1 MYKLINYNV
10 NRILKSKNLE
20 IEKFFCAQG
29 GFCTM
34 MGQYVEKFEEKVWEF
49 GDEITENLDYS
60 IVNDSF
66 LFKIYHRVLDIILSL
81 IGLVIS
87 IPILI
92 IFGLLIKKEDGGPIF
107 YKQDRLGKDGKL
119 IFIYKLRSM
128 KINAEINGAVWAEK
142 NDPRITKVGK
152 FIRKTRI
159 DEIPQFLNILKGEM
173 SIIGPRPER
182 PTLTMEFNEKI
193 PGFINRLVVKPGLTG
208 YAQVHGGYEISP
220 EDKIKEDLYYIKNR
234 SLLLDLSILLKT
246 VRVVLTGEGAR

>member
-1 MYKLINYNV
+1 
-10 NRILKSKNLE
+10 
-20 IEKFFCAQG
+20 
-29 GFCTM
+29 M
-34 MGQYVEKFEEKVWEF
+34 MGQYVGRLEDKIYGLSNGISEE
-49 GDEITENLDYS
+49 LDYS

-66 LFKIYHRVLDIILSL
+66 LFKIYHRVLDIMIG
-81 IGLVIS
+81 IVGLVIS

-92 IFGLLIKKEDGGPIF
+92 IFGIMIKKEDGGPIF
-107 YKQDRLGKDGKL
+107 YKQDRLGKDGKV

-128 KINAEINGAVWAEK
+128 RVDAEKNGAVWAEK
-142 NDPRITKVGK
+142 NDPRITKVGR

-208 YAQVHGGYEISP
+208 YAQVNGGYDISP
-220 EDKIKEDLYYIKNR
+220 EDKIKDDLYYIRNR
-234 SLLLDLSILLKT
+234 SVFLDLGILLKT
-246 VRVVLTGEGAR
+246 VKVVLTGEGAR

>member
-1 MYKLINYNV
+1 
-10 NRILKSKNLE
+10 
-20 IEKFFCAQG
+20 
-29 GFCTM
+29 M
-34 MGQYVEKFEEKVWEF
+34 MGQYVGRLEDKIYGLSNGISEE
-49 GDEITENLDYS
+49 LDYS

-66 LFKIYHRVLDIILSL
+66 LFKIYHRVLDII
-81 IGLVIS
+81 IGIVGLVIS

-92 IFGLLIKKEDGGPIF
+92 IFGIMIKKEDGGPIF
-107 YKQDRLGKDGKL
+107 YKQDRLGKDGKV

-128 KINAEINGAVWAEK
+128 RVDAEKNGAVWAEK
-142 NDPRITKVGK
+142 NDPRITKVGR

-208 YAQVHGGYEISP
+208 YAQVNGGYDISP
-220 EDKIKEDLYYIKNR
+220 EDKIKDDLYYIKNR
-234 SLLLDLSILLKT
+234 SVFLDLGILLKT
-246 VRVVLTGEGAR
+246 VKVVLTGEGAR

>member
-1 MYKLINYNV
+1 
-10 NRILKSKNLE
+10 
-20 IEKFFCAQG
+20 
-29 GFCTM
+29 M
-34 MGQYVEKFEEKVWEF
+34 MGQYVGRLEDKIYGLSNGISEE
-49 GDEITENLDYS
+49 LDYS

-66 LFKIYHRVLDIILSL
+66 LFKIYHRVLDII
-81 IGLVIS
+81 IGIVGLVIS

-92 IFGLLIKKEDGGPIF
+92 IFGIMIKKEDGGPIF
-107 YKQDRLGKDGKL
+107 YKQDRLGKDGKV

-128 KINAEINGAVWAEK
+128 RVDAEKNGAVWAEK
-142 NDPRITKVGK
+142 NDPRITKVGR

-208 YAQVHGGYEISP
+208 YAQVNGGYDISP
-220 EDKIKEDLYYIKNR
+220 EDKIKDDLYYIRNR
-234 SLLLDLSILLKT
+234 SLFLDLGILLKT
-246 VRVVLTGEGAR
+246 IKVVLTGEGAR

>member
-1 MYKLINYNV
+1 
-10 NRILKSKNLE
+10 
-20 IEKFFCAQG
+20 
-29 GFCTM
+29 M
-34 MGQYVEKFEEKVWEF
+34 MGQYVEKFEEDVCNF
-49 GDEITENLDYS
+49 SSEIVANIDYS

-66 LFKIYHRVLDIILSL
+66 LFKIYHRILDIIISI

-87 IPILI
+87 IPVI
-92 IFGLLIKKEDGGPIF
+92 IVFGFLIKKEDGGPIF
-107 YKQDRLGKDGKL
+107 YKQDRLGKDGKI

-128 KINAEINGAVWAEK
+128 RINSETNGAMWAEK
-142 NDPRITKVGK
+142 NDPRVTKVGK

-182 PTLTMEFNEKI
+182 PTLTMEFNDEI
-193 PGFINRLVVKPGLTG
+193 PGFINRLVIKPGLTG

-234 SLLLDLSILLKT
+234 SVFLDLSILFKT
-246 VRVVLTGEGAR
+246 VKVIFTGEGAR

>member
-1 MYKLINYNV
+1 
-10 NRILKSKNLE
+10 
-20 IEKFFCAQG
+20 
-29 GFCTM
+29 M
-34 MGQYVEKFEEKVWEF
+34 MGQYVGRLEDKIYGLSNGISEE
-49 GDEITENLDYS
+49 LDYS

-66 LFKIYHRVLDIILSL
+66 LFKIYHRVLDII
-81 IGLVIS
+81 IGIVGLVIS

-92 IFGLLIKKEDGGPIF
+92 IFGIMIKKEDGGPIF
-107 YKQDRLGKDGKL
+107 YKQDRLGKDGKV

-128 KINAEINGAVWAEK
+128 RVDAEKNGAVWAEK
-142 NDPRITKVGK
+142 NDPRITKVGR

-208 YAQVHGGYEISP
+208 YAQVNGGYDISP
-220 EDKIKEDLYYIKNR
+220 EDKIKDDLYYIKNR
-234 SLLLDLSILLKT
+234 SVFLDLNILLKT
-246 VRVVLTGEGAR
+246 VKVVLTGEGAR

>member
-1 MYKLINYNV
+1 
-10 NRILKSKNLE
+10 
-20 IEKFFCAQG
+20 
-29 GFCTM
+29 M
-34 MGQYVEKFEEKVWEF
+34 MGQYIEKFEDNVCDF
-49 GDEITENLDYS
+49 SDEITSSIDYS

-66 LFKIYHRVLDIILSL
+66 LFKIYHRMLDIIVAI

-87 IPILI
+87 IPII
-92 IFGLLIKKEDGGPIF
+92 IVFGFLIKKEDGGPVF
-107 YKQDRLGKDGKL
+107 YKQDRLGKDGRI

-128 KINAEINGAVWAEK
+128 RINSETNGAIWAEK

-182 PTLTMEFNEKI
+182 PTLTMEFNDQI
-193 PGFINRLVVKPGLTG
+193 PGFINRLVIKPGLTG
-208 YAQVHGGYEISP
+208 YAQVHGGYDISP

-234 SLLLDLSILLKT
+234 SVFLDFSILFRT
-246 VRVVLTGEGAR
+246 VKVIFTGEGAR

>member
-1 MYKLINYNV
+1 
-10 NRILKSKNLE
+10 
-20 IEKFFCAQG
+20 
-29 GFCTM
+29 M
-34 MGQYVEKFEEKVWEF
+34 MGQYVGRLEDKIYGFSNEIS
-49 GDEITENLDYS
+49 DELDYS

-66 LFKIYHRVLDIILSL
+66 LFKIYHRVLDIMIG
-81 IGLVIS
+81 IVGLVIS

-92 IFGLLIKKEDGGPIF
+92 IFGIMIKKEDGGPIF
-107 YKQDRLGKDGKL
+107 YKQDRLGKDGKV

-128 KINAEINGAVWAEK
+128 RVDAEKNGAVWAEK
-142 NDPRITKVGK
+142 NDPRITKVGR

-208 YAQVHGGYEISP
+208 YAQVNGGYDISP
-220 EDKIKEDLYYIKNR
+220 EDKIKDDLYYIRNR
-234 SLLLDLSILLKT
+234 SLFLDLGILLKT
-246 VRVVLTGEGAR
+246 VKVVLTGEGAR

>member
-1 MYKLINYNV
+1 
-10 NRILKSKNLE
+10 
-20 IEKFFCAQG
+20 
-29 GFCTM
+29 M
-34 MGQYVEKFEEKVWEF
+34 MGQYVGRLEDKIYGFSNEISEE
-49 GDEITENLDYS
+49 LDYS

-66 LFKIYHRVLDIILSL
+66 LFKIYHRVLDIMIG
-81 IGLVIS
+81 IVGLVIS

-92 IFGLLIKKEDGGPIF
+92 IFGIMIKKEDGGPIF
-107 YKQDRLGKDGKL
+107 YKQDRLGKDGKV

-128 KINAEINGAVWAEK
+128 RVDAEKNGAVWAEK
-142 NDPRITKVGK
+142 NDPRITKVGR

-208 YAQVHGGYEISP
+208 YAQVNGGYDISP
-220 EDKIKEDLYYIKNR
+220 EDKIKDDLYYIRNR
-234 SLLLDLSILLKT
+234 SVFLDLGILLKT
-246 VRVVLTGEGAR
+246 VKVVLTGEGAR

>member
-1 MYKLINYNV
+1 MEQNGSNK
-10 NRILKSKNLE
+10 RI
-20 IEKFFCAQG
+20 CAQG
-29 GFCTM
+29 GISTM
-34 MGQYVEKFEEKVWEF
+34 MGQYVEKFEEDVCNF
-49 GDEITENLDYS
+49 SIEIVANIDYS

-66 LFKIYHRVLDIILSL
+66 LFKIYHRILDIIISI
-81 IGLVIS
+81 IGLIIS
-87 IPILI
+87 IPMI
-92 IFGLLIKKEDGGPIF
+92 IVFGFLIKKEDGGPIF
-107 YKQDRLGKDGKL
+107 YKQDRLGKDGKI

-128 KINAEINGAVWAEK
+128 RINSETNGAMWAEK

-182 PTLTMEFNEKI
+182 PTLTMEFNDEI
-193 PGFINRLVVKPGLTG
+193 PGFINRLVIKPGLTG

-234 SLLLDLSILLKT
+234 SVFLDLSILFKT
-246 VRVVLTGEGAR
+246 VKVIFTGEGAR

>member
-1 MYKLINYNV
+1 
-10 NRILKSKNLE
+10 
-20 IEKFFCAQG
+20 
-29 GFCTM
+29 M
-34 MGQYVEKFEEKVWEF
+34 MGQYVGRLEDKIYGLSNGISEE
-49 GDEITENLDYS
+49 LDYS

-66 LFKIYHRVLDIILSL
+66 LFKIYHRVLDII
-81 IGLVIS
+81 IGIVGLVIS

-92 IFGLLIKKEDGGPIF
+92 IFGIMIKKEDGGPIF
-107 YKQDRLGKDGKL
+107 YKQDRLGKDGKV

-128 KINAEINGAVWAEK
+128 RIDAEKNGAVWAEK
-142 NDPRITKVGK
+142 NDPRITKVGR

-208 YAQVHGGYEISP
+208 YAQVNGGYDISP
-220 EDKIKEDLYYIKNR
+220 EDKIKDDLYYIKNR
-234 SLLLDLSILLKT
+234 SVFLDLNILLKT
-246 VRVVLTGEGAR
+246 VKVVLTGEGAR

>member
-1 MYKLINYNV
+1 MEQNGSNK
-10 NRILKSKNLE
+10 RI
-20 IEKFFCAQG
+20 CAQG
-29 GFCTM
+29 GISTM
-34 MGQYVEKFEEKVWEF
+34 MGQYVEKFEEDVCNF
-49 GDEITENLDYS
+49 SSEIVANIDYS

-66 LFKIYHRVLDIILSL
+66 LFKIYHRILDIIISI

-87 IPILI
+87 IPVI
-92 IFGLLIKKEDGGPIF
+92 IVFGFLIKKEDGGPIF
-107 YKQDRLGKDGKL
+107 YKQDRLGKDGKI

-128 KINAEINGAVWAEK
+128 RINSETNGAMWAEK
-142 NDPRITKVGK
+142 NDPRVTKVGK

-182 PTLTMEFNEKI
+182 PTLTMEFNDEI
-193 PGFINRLVVKPGLTG
+193 PGFINRLVIKPGLTG

-234 SLLLDLSILLKT
+234 SVFLDLSILFKT
-246 VRVVLTGEGAR
+246 VKVIFTGEGAR

>member
-1 MYKLINYNV
+1 
-10 NRILKSKNLE
+10 
-20 IEKFFCAQG
+20 
-29 GFCTM
+29 M
-34 MGQYVEKFEEKVWEF
+34 MGQYIEKIEDNVCDFS
-49 GDEITENLDYS
+49 DEITSSIDYS

-66 LFKIYHRVLDIILSL
+66 LFKIYHRILDIIVAI

-87 IPILI
+87 IPII
-92 IFGLLIKKEDGGPIF
+92 IVFGFLIKKEDGGPVF
-107 YKQDRLGKDGKL
+107 YKQDRLGKDGKI

-128 KINAEINGAVWAEK
+128 RINSETNGAIWAEK

-182 PTLTMEFNEKI
+182 PTLTMEFNDQI
-193 PGFINRLVVKPGLTG
+193 PGFINRLVIKPGLTG

-234 SLLLDLSILLKT
+234 SVFLDFSILFRTIK
-246 VRVVLTGEGAR
+246 VIFTGEGAR

>member
-1 MYKLINYNV
+1 
-10 NRILKSKNLE
+10 
-20 IEKFFCAQG
+20 
-29 GFCTM
+29 M
-34 MGQYVEKFEEKVWEF
+34 MGQYVGRLEDKIYGFSNEISEE
-49 GDEITENLDYS
+49 LDYS

-66 LFKIYHRVLDIILSL
+66 LFKIYHRVLDII
-81 IGLVIS
+81 IGIVGLVIS

-92 IFGLLIKKEDGGPIF
+92 IFGIMIKKEDGGPIF
-107 YKQDRLGKDGKL
+107 YKQDRLGKDGKV

-128 KINAEINGAVWAEK
+128 RVDAEKNGAVWAEK
-142 NDPRITKVGK
+142 NDPRITKVGR

-208 YAQVHGGYEISP
+208 YAQVNGGYDISP
-220 EDKIKEDLYYIKNR
+220 EDKIKDDLYYIRNR
-234 SLLLDLSILLKT
+234 SLFLDLGILLKT
-246 VRVVLTGEGAR
+246 IKVVLTGEGAR

>member
-1 MYKLINYNV
+1 
-10 NRILKSKNLE
+10 
-20 IEKFFCAQG
+20 
-29 GFCTM
+29 M
-34 MGQYVEKFEEKVWEF
+34 MGHYVGRLEDKIYGLSNGISEE
-49 GDEITENLDYS
+49 LDYS

-66 LFKIYHRVLDIILSL
+66 LFKIYHRVLDII
-81 IGLVIS
+81 IGIVGLVIS

-92 IFGLLIKKEDGGPIF
+92 IFGIMIKKEDGGPIF
-107 YKQDRLGKDGKL
+107 YKQDRLGKDGKV

-128 KINAEINGAVWAEK
+128 RVDAEKNGAVWAEK
-142 NDPRITKVGK
+142 NDPRITKVGR

-208 YAQVHGGYEISP
+208 YAQVNGGYDISP
-220 EDKIKEDLYYIKNR
+220 EDKIKDDLYYIRNR
-234 SLLLDLSILLKT
+234 SFFLDLGILLKT
-246 VRVVLTGEGAR
+246 VKVVLTGEGAR

>member
-10 NRILKSKNLE
+10 NRILKSKNLG

-66 LFKIYHRVLDIILSL
+66 LFKIYHRVLDIILSV

-87 IPILI
+87 IPFVI
-92 IFGLLIKKEDGGPIF
+92 IFGFLIKKEDGGPIF
-107 YKQDRLGKDGKL
+107 YKQDRLGKDGKV

-128 KINAEINGAVWAEK
+128 RINAETNGAIWAEK
-142 NDPRITKVGK
+142 NDPRITKVGR

-208 YAQVHGGYEISP
+208 YAQVNGGYEISP

-234 SLLLDLSILLKT
+234 SVFLDFSILLKT
-246 VRVVLTGEGAR
+246 IKVVITGEGAR

>member
-1 MYKLINYNV
+1 
-10 NRILKSKNLE
+10 
-20 IEKFFCAQG
+20 
-29 GFCTM
+29 M
-34 MGQYVEKFEEKVWEF
+34 MGQYVGRLEDKIYGLSNGISEE
-49 GDEITENLDYS
+49 LDYS

-66 LFKIYHRVLDIILSL
+66 LFKIYHRVLDIMIG
-81 IGLVIS
+81 IVGLVIS

-92 IFGLLIKKEDGGPIF
+92 IFGIMIKKEDGGPIF
-107 YKQDRLGKDGKL
+107 YKQDRLGKDGKV

-128 KINAEINGAVWAEK
+128 RVDAEKNGAVWAEK
-142 NDPRITKVGK
+142 NDPRITKVGR

-208 YAQVHGGYEISP
+208 YAQVNGGYDISP
-220 EDKIKEDLYYIKNR
+220 EDKIKDDLYYIRNR
-234 SLLLDLSILLKT
+234 SFFLDLGILLKT
-246 VRVVLTGEGAR
+246 VKVVLTGEGAR

>member
-1 MYKLINYNV
+1 
-10 NRILKSKNLE
+10 
-20 IEKFFCAQG
+20 
-29 GFCTM
+29 M
-34 MGQYVEKFEEKVWEF
+34 MGQYVGRLEDKIYGFSNEISEE
-49 GDEITENLDYS
+49 LDYS

-66 LFKIYHRVLDIILSL
+66 LFKIYHRVLDIMIG
-81 IGLVIS
+81 IVGLVIS

-92 IFGLLIKKEDGGPIF
+92 IFGIMIKKEDGGPIF
-107 YKQDRLGKDGKL
+107 YKQDRLGKDGKV

-128 KINAEINGAVWAEK
+128 RVDAEKNGAVWAEK
-142 NDPRITKVGK
+142 NDPRITKVGR

-208 YAQVHGGYEISP
+208 YAQVNGGYDISP
-220 EDKIKEDLYYIKNR
+220 EDKIKDDLYYIKNR
-234 SLLLDLSILLKT
+234 SVFLDLNILLKT
-246 VRVVLTGEGAR
+246 VKVVLTGEGAR